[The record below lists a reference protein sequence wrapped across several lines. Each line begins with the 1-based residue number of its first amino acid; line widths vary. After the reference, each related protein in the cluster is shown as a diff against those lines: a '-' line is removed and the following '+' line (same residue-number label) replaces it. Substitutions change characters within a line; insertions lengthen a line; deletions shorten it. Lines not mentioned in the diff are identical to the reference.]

1 MVNHL
6 VEGNL
11 VFTAL
16 LEGVL
21 PPERGLDRLG
31 GDPVAAYRA
40 SAAALQAAVAR
51 PGVLQRSYPG
61 PLGVGSGAEK
71 LQIRAADLLTHG
83 WDLRQATGI
92 AAKLPAISST
102 RRSSCYRSGW
112 PLSRAVD
119 GSPRRSRSATTPLPS
134 SDSPHS
140 SGAGSHRRCR
150 TAPIGRGR
158 IGIAVPLPRRGPIP
172 SRWGGIE
179 PRRYLQRGDLVRQT

>member
-40 SAAALQAAVAR
+40 SAAALQA
-51 PGVLQRSYPG
+51 
-61 PLGVGSGAEK
+61 
-71 LQIRAADLLTHG
+71 
-83 WDLRQATGI
+83 
-92 AAKLPAISST
+92 
-102 RRSSCYRSGW
+102 
-112 PLSRAVD
+112 
-119 GSPRRSRSATTPLPS
+119 
-134 SDSPHS
+134 
-140 SGAGSHRRCR
+140 AGSHRRCR